1 MADAETGA
9 ADSANGTNTAD
20 GAGNTPIAPSTNC
33 GPDEW
38 PHVNLQ

>member
-9 ADSANGTNTAD
+9 AVSANGTNTAD

-33 GPDEW
+33 GPDVR
-38 PHVNLQ
+38 PQVKRQ